1 MSSAQQSAR
10 VADPT
15 NKQKII
21 NDIYFD
27 RSGFG
32 SRATTLKDARE
43 KDKSITKEDVE
54 EFFRKHVEEKRKPR
68 GENSFVAPHAHFEYQ
83 LDLFFISK
91 NDLENQKFRIGL
103 VLIDIFSKYATVI
116 PIKSKEPPDM
126 LAGIMEGLQKMGDNP
141 NMFYGDEEGSLYSKT
156 VIEYLEG
163 EKIEIHRTR
172 GHPAF
177 AERFIRT
184 YKDMLFKRVE
194 ADEKKG
200 KQNIQWIDYNLEI
213 LLTYNNNNKMVSS
226 TTKKTPIEARKK
238 KNEFEVK
245 LNISLHAK
253 RNRTY
258 PEIDVGDSVKIMCKK
273 GISEKERT
281 SHWVRTSQKIKR
293 IDRKLGQN
301 YYYLDDDKRGYLRH
315 ELLKV

>member
-1 MSSAQQSAR
+1 M
-10 VADPT
+10 D
-15 NKQKII
+15 KQKII

-32 SRATTLKDARE
+32 SRATTLKEARE
-43 KDKSITKEDVE
+43 KDKRITKEDVE
-54 EFFRKHVEEKRKPR
+54 EFFRKNVEEKRKPR

-83 LDLFFISK
+83 VDLFFISK

-126 LAGIMEGLQKMGDNP
+126 LAGIMEGLQKMGDKP
-141 NMFYGDEEGSLYSKT
+141 KMFYSDEEGSLYSKT
-156 VIEYLEG
+156 VIEYLEK

-194 ADEKKG
+194 ADEKQG
-200 KQNIQWIDYNLEI
+200 KVNIQWIDYNFEI
-213 LLTYNNNNKMVSS
+213 LLTYNNKMVSS
-226 TTKKTPIEARKK
+226 TTKFTPIEAKKK
-238 KNEFEVK
+238 KNELEVK
-245 LNISLHAK
+245 LNISLQAK

-258 PEIDVGDSVKIMCKK
+258 PELEVGNDVKIMRKK

-281 SHWVRTSQKIKR
+281 SHYLKTPQLVKR
-293 IDRKLGQN
+293 IEKKLGQN
-301 YYYLDDDKRGYLRH
+301 YYYLENNENRGYLRH

>member
-1 MSSAQQSAR
+1 M
-10 VADPT
+10 
-15 NKQKII
+15 
-21 NDIYFD
+21 
-27 RSGFG
+27 
-32 SRATTLKDARE
+32 
-43 KDKSITKEDVE
+43 
-54 EFFRKHVEEKRKPR
+54 
-68 GENSFVAPHAHFEYQ
+68 
-83 LDLFFISK
+83 DLFFISK
-91 NDLENQKFRIGL
+91 NDIENQKFRIGL

-116 PIKSKEPPDM
+116 PIKSKEPPDV
-126 LAGIMEGLQKMGDNP
+126 LAGIMEGLQKMGDKP
-141 NMFYGDEEGSLYSKT
+141 KMFYSDEEGSLYSKT

-194 ADEKKG
+194 ADMSGAKSRDERGEKKG

-213 LLTYNNNNKMVSS
+213 LLTYNNKMVSS
-226 TTKKTPIEARKK
+226 TTKFTPLEAKKK

-245 LNISLHAK
+245 LNISLQAK
-253 RNRTY
+253 RNRTC
-258 PEIDVGDSVKIMCKK
+258 PEVDVGDRVKIMRKK

-281 SHWVRTSQKIKR
+281 SHWVRTPQTVKR
-293 IDRKLGQN
+293 IDKKLGQN
-301 YYYLDDDKRGYLRH
+301 YYFLDDEKRGYLRH